1 MSSERARLEE
11 AIQQLL
17 VQLDELREA
26 IRVVQARSLTLS
38 SEIQEI
44 RMAYETLSN
53 IQRVSQREVLASL
66 DRNGYVFAKAQLLV
80 TDEAIV
86 RIGKEYYTALP
97 IDKVKSILTEYEKD
111 LTEELKETEAELR
124 RLTELYSQIQKRVQ
138 EYVASLQR
146 LEEGVK
152 RQ

>member
-26 IRVVQARSLTLS
+26 IRVVQARTLAIS

-44 RMAYETLSN
+44 RMAFETLSSV
-53 IQRVSQREVLASL
+53 QKLTQREVLASL
-66 DRNGYVFAKAQLLV
+66 DRNGYVFAKALLLA
-80 TDEAIV
+80 TDEALV
-86 RIGKEYYTALP
+86 RIGKEYYAVLP

-111 LTEELKETEAELR
+111 LTEELRETEAELR
-124 RLTELYSQIQKRVQ
+124 RLTELYNQIQRRVQ
-138 EYVASLQR
+138 EYAASLQR
-146 LEEGVK
+146 LRSSEK
-152 RQ
+152 Q

>member
-26 IRVVQARSLTLS
+26 IRVVQARTLAIS

-44 RMAYETLSN
+44 RMAFETLSSV
-53 IQRVSQREVLASL
+53 QKLTQREVLASL
-66 DRNGYVFAKAQLLV
+66 DRNGYVFAKAQLLA
-80 TDEAIV
+80 TDEALV
-86 RIGKEYYTALP
+86 RIGKEYYAVLP

-111 LTEELKETEAELR
+111 LTEELRETEAELR
-124 RLTELYSQIQKRVQ
+124 RLTELYNQIQRRVQ
-138 EYVASLQR
+138 EYAASLQR
-146 LEEGVK
+146 LRSSEK
-152 RQ
+152 Q

>member
-26 IRVVQARSLTLS
+26 IRVVQARTLAIS

-44 RMAYETLSN
+44 RMAFETLSSV
-53 IQRVSQREVLASL
+53 QKLTQREVLASL
-66 DRNGYVFAKAQLLV
+66 DRNGYVFAKVLLLA
-80 TDEAIV
+80 TDEALV
-86 RIGKEYYTALP
+86 RIGKEYYAVLP

-111 LTEELKETEAELR
+111 LTEELRETEAELR
-124 RLTELYSQIQKRVQ
+124 RLTELYNQIQRRVQ
-138 EYVASLQR
+138 EYAASLQR
-146 LEEGVK
+146 LRSSEK
-152 RQ
+152 Q

>member
-26 IRVVQARSLTLS
+26 IRVVQARTLAIS

-44 RMAYETLSN
+44 RMAFETLSSV
-53 IQRVSQREVLASL
+53 QKLTQREVLASL
-66 DRNGYVFAKAQLLV
+66 DRNGYVFAKALLLA
-80 TDEAIV
+80 TDEALV
-86 RIGKEYYTALP
+86 RIGKEYYAVLP
-97 IDKVKSILTEYEKD
+97 VDKVKSILTEYEKD
-111 LTEELKETEAELR
+111 LTEELRETEAELR
-124 RLTELYSQIQKRVQ
+124 RLTELYNQIQRRVQ

-146 LEEGVK
+146 LRSSEK
-152 RQ
+152 Q